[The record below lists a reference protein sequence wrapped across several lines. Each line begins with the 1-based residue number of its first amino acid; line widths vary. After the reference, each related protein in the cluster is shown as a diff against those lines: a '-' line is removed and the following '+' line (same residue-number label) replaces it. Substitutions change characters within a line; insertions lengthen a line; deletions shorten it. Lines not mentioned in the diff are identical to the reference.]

1 MVCALGNKVADFT
14 ACDRLGPAQLN
25 AILPALGPPR
35 RRRAAALPHAA
46 SLPLGSEEEEEEA
59 AAGAEVE
66 DADAGASSQAEAAD
80 GAEEEVLRDSLLRE
94 VRAAKAGSAEQRQ
107 LMARWNSE
115 VPVNNARR
123 FPPPPPGALPI
134 VLLVYER
141 RSYLEVALRLLSLCR
156 GVNATTLVVSH
167 QGTQRN
173 VWQLVSSIGFARVR
187 QLLYPLADHPKLR
200 GALALKLHFTWALA
214 RAFALLEADEIVY
227 MEDDFWPTPDFYAS
241 ALRLRAARE
250 LHCPRCAGSVLGD
263 HPRDWH
269 ERHRDGAHWLDPA
282 TRALL
287 HRPYV
292 GCNYNYNSNPSP
304 KPNPNSS
311 SNPNP
316 SPNLAPLY
324 DSNLSPSPDS
334 NPNPNQVQLQLT
346 RRDDTAVK
354 GVVRHPAERRRLLRP
369 RGARVRRC
377 DSRAAERAAR
387 RHSHRRRRWSAGLKS
402 PASGARAR
410 MAHQLLPALRARWPL
425 RRALLPARD
434 GARLR

>member
-1 MVCALGNKVADFT
+1 MGGIEHSRNVEMKALLAVTHRA
-14 ACDRLGPAQLN
+14 ACSGPHRRPRFGSVLSSGLETRFLAAWMPKRDCSMALRSGACLKSPILLPFRLGPAQLD

-46 SLPLGSEEEEEEA
+46 SLPLGLNDEEEGEEEEEEEEEK
-59 AAGAEVE
+59 GGRGE
-66 DADAGASSQAEAAD
+66 DADAGAGTEEEDVEEAV
-80 GAEEEVLRDSLLRE
+80 EVLRDSLLRE
-94 VRAAKAGSAEQRQ
+94 VRAAKTGSAEQRQ
-107 LMARWNSE
+107 LMARWNSK

-173 VWQLVSSIGFARVR
+173 VWELVSSVGFMRVR
-187 QLLYPLADHPKLR
+187 QLLYPLAGHPELR

-214 RAFALLEADEIVY
+214 RAFALLEADEVVY

-292 GCNYNYNSNPSP
+292 GCNYNYNSNPSL
-304 KPNPNSS
+304 NP
-311 SNPNP
+311 NPNP
-316 SPNLAPLY
+316 SP
-324 DSNLSPSPDS
+324 
-334 NPNPNQVQLQLT
+334 
-346 RRDDTAVK
+346 
-354 GVVRHPAERRRLLRP
+354 
-369 RGARVRRC
+369 
-377 DSRAAERAAR
+377 
-387 RHSHRRRRWSAGLKS
+387 
-402 PASGARAR
+402 
-410 MAHQLLPALRARWPL
+410 
-425 RRALLPARD
+425 
-434 GARLR
+434 

>member
-1 MVCALGNKVADFT
+1 MEQ
-14 ACDRLGPAQLN
+14 R
-25 AILPALGPPR
+25 
-35 RRRAAALPHAA
+35 
-46 SLPLGSEEEEEEA
+46 S
-59 AAGAEVE
+59 
-66 DADAGASSQAEAAD
+66 
-80 GAEEEVLRDSLLRE
+80 
-94 VRAAKAGSAEQRQ
+94 AGSAP
-107 LMARWNSE
+107 LPTAT
-115 VPVNNARR
+115 
-123 FPPPPPGALPI
+123 PGALPI

-387 RHSHRRRRWSAGLKS
+387 RHSRRRHR
-402 PASGARAR
+402 
-410 MAHQLLPALRARWPL
+410 
-425 RRALLPARD
+425 
-434 GARLR
+434 